1 MLVAGSFP
9 LVSLAGPKSPAPSED
24 LKAAESEYYR
34 IITLPT
40 PEGVMLE
47 AGALCFAGP
56 GKLAC
61 ATRIGDI
68 WIADGVLAEPPQ
80 PKWTQFA
87 SGLHEVLGLAYK
99 DGCFYATQRCE
110 VTKIKDEDGDRR
122 ADIFETL
129 GDPWA
134 INGDYHEYAF
144 GSKFDRNGD
153 LWVVLCLTGSFR
165 SDNPYSKF
173 RPVEKR
179 RRSAPASDRP
189 AASASMPRAMFSTRT
204 TRARGTARANYS
216 SFCRTNSSGIR
227 TGCAGST
234 SRRPRT
240 RSPPPAC
247 TCQALRRRAAVA
259 FTSRRRRF
267 PSC

>member
-1 MLVAGSFP
+1 MFGLVSAFSPMTLRLLLSMLVAGSFP

-99 DGCFYATQRCE
+99 DGWFYATQRCE

-122 ADIFETL
+122 ADLFETL

-165 SDNPYSKF
+165 SDNPY
-173 RPVEKR
+173 
-179 RRSAPASDRP
+179 
-189 AASASMPRAMFSTRT
+189 
-204 TRARGTARANYS
+204 RGWG
-216 SFCRTNSSGIR
+216 FKI
-227 TGCAGST
+227 
-234 SRRPRT
+234 
-240 RSPPPAC
+240 SPGGKATPAC
-247 TCQALRRRAAVA
+247 TGIRSPSGSGFNAAVDVLY
-259 FTSRRRRF
+259 
-267 PSC
+267 

>member
-1 MLVAGSFP
+1 MFGLVSAFSPMTLRLLLSMLVAGSFP

-99 DGCFYATQRCE
+99 DGCFYEPATKDAIAAAGLHMPGATPESGSRVYLE
-110 VTKIKDEDGDRR
+110 AKKIPELLTPSVYFPYPVPGD
-122 ADIFETL
+122 AKM
-129 GDPWA
+129 G
-134 INGDYHEYAF
+134 H
-144 GSKFDRNGD
+144 
-153 LWVVLCLTGSFR
+153 
-165 SDNPYSKF
+165 
-173 RPVEKR
+173 
-179 RRSAPASDRP
+179 
-189 AASASMPRAMFSTRT
+189 
-204 TRARGTARANYS
+204 
-216 SFCRTNSSGIR
+216 
-227 TGCAGST
+227 ST
-234 SRRPRT
+234 SGFAFDATGRFGPFKNQLFAGDQSDSTVMRVFLEKVQGHYQG
-240 RSPPPAC
+240 AC
-247 TCQALRRRAAVA
+247 
-259 FTSRRRRF
+259 F
-267 PSC
+267 PFKAGFDS